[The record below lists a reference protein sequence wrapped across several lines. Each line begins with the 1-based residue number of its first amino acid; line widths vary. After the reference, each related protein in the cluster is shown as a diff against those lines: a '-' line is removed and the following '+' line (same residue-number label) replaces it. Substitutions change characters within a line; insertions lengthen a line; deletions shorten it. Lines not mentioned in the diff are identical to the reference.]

1 MPTLKQLIC
10 TVEWSASGPNL
21 PLQEYRT
28 AYSDGLVE
36 TYIAIPP
43 VPTPFSIR
51 LKSDGYIAP
60 GLSMFVYIDGQYQCN
75 RGRNKLKIPT
85 SATLQQQTNV
95 DFVVR
100 QKEEPIAG
108 GGFIGRQWMFGG
120 LGAPIGTDAQFGAFV
135 PQAEYTGTIEVVV
148 LRSAELQRAKAP
160 DPTTSEKH
168 PLAFAFGSGNPG
180 ALISASESASD
191 FAGLFDGSSDVGER
205 RSSAMPFGG
214 DMAWDD
220 EYYKVD
226 WANAP
231 GADHQQDF
239 GSKQKGNSSR
249 STSQGLPTNAGG
261 TPAII
266 INVTQ
271 PAAPSPPYWG
281 AKEPQQWN
289 ASKVSVA
296 DTWASTPTPGSVHGS
311 HAAKSRSRTSDNA
324 WQTWIQDADKQKS
337 GSPQPDWNASGSG
350 NPRNGPQQPSFSD
363 SKNKSGNGG
372 DWSGNNKSRGS
383 TSNKGKNSRAQSA
396 PGGWNSANQNQQSN
410 NTGGGWDNTGQNN
423 STWDTPQDTGND
435 GWNNN
440 ANYNSND
447 QNQHAGWDANG
458 NGDTDQD
465 GNWNNDQS
473 GDNQG
478 YWDSGGDNQ
487 EDNSGWNG
495 NDDQNGGNWN
505 SDQNNDQWNTNWG
518 NNDQNGG
525 NWNNDQ
531 NSDQNGG
538 NWNTDQNN
546 DQWNTGW
553 DADNNNN
560 NHGSG
565 NGWNNVNA
573 GAQESQ
579 AANGQNWNTSGDN
592 KGGWG
597 QVGQA
602 NGSGPAIAGGVEP
615 GKPRSRRAS
624 SGKAAHASNMSKKAS
639 VNSAAQK
646 MGWGPS
652 SANGALQ
659 PPGAWPDKPPMTTG
673 PFQNGVTDTTRPYHL
688 TLDTTGNPRLPD
700 LQPVATAPAP
710 APVPP
715 PQPVESANHSYQVHS
730 GEPTLYQ
737 HKTASPKYI
746 DTHEK
751 PYAIF
756 IFRYRTK
763 AILEKILNTTIPD
776 SEDVEKAKLASLS
789 KEELI
794 AEVIKIKSRPTSTA
808 PSSAPA
814 SNNNN
819 NKVLPPS
826 TPFGAAL
833 NDKLAAL
840 AAKSRSSSVKNNH
853 QAWNAPPGSPLGAWP
868 APNKNNTNNANAPPS
883 NGAGAGVENW
893 LHQTPAPA
901 PAPAAGA
908 HDAWG
913 GDDGWGE
920 QKKGVGSGVNGGYR
934 GKDTGSG
941 GVGGW

>member
-1 MPTLKQLIC
+1 MPTLKQLTC
-10 TVEWSASGPNL
+10 TVEWSATGPNL

-120 LGAPIGTDAQFGAFV
+120 QGAPIGTDAQLGAFV
-135 PQAEYTGTIEVVV
+135 TQAECTGTIEVVV

-160 DPTTSEKH
+160 DPTASEKH
-168 PLAFAFGSGNPG
+168 PLAFAFGSGNAG
-180 ALISASESASD
+180 APVSASESASD
-191 FAGLFDGSSDVGER
+191 FAGLFDGSSDVRER

-231 GADHQQDF
+231 GADHQQDS
-239 GSKQKGNSSR
+239 GPKQKGNSSR
-249 STSQGLPTNAGG
+249 STSQGLATNAGG

-266 INVTQ
+266 INVAQ

-281 AKEPQQWN
+281 AQVPQQWN

-296 DTWASTPTPGSVHGS
+296 DTWASTPAPGSVHGS

-337 GSPQPDWNASGSG
+337 GSPQPDWNPSGSG
-350 NPRNGPQQPSFSD
+350 NPQNGPQQPSSSD

-372 DWSGNNKSRGS
+372 DWSGNNNNRWGS

-396 PGGWNSANQNQQSN
+396 PGGWNSANQNQQPN
-410 NTGGGWDNTGQNN
+410 NTGGGWDTTGQNN
-423 STWDTPQDTGND
+423 SAWNTPQDND

-458 NGDTDQD
+458 YDDTNQD

-487 EDNSGWNG
+487 GDNSGWNG
-495 NDDQNGGNWN
+495 DDDQNGGNWD
-505 SDQNNDQWNTNWG
+505 SGQNNDQWNTDWGNDNQNGENWNTDQ
-518 NNDQNGG
+518 NNDQNGE
-525 NWNNDQ
+525 
-531 NSDQNGG
+531 

-560 NHGSG
+560 HDSG

-592 KGGWG
+592 QRGWG

-615 GKPRSRRAS
+615 GKPGSRRAS
-624 SGKAAHASNMSKKAS
+624 SGKAAHASNMFKKAS
-639 VNSAAQK
+639 LNSAAQK
-646 MGWGPS
+646 MGRGPS
-652 SANGALQ
+652 SANGAQQ
-659 PPGAWPDKPPMTTG
+659 PPGAWPDNPPPMTTG
-673 PFQNGVTDTTRPYHL
+673 PFQNGATDTTRPSS
-688 TLDTTGNPRLPD
+688 P
-700 LQPVATAPAP
+700 TAP
-710 APVPP
+710 
-715 PQPVESANHSYQVHS
+715 
-730 GEPTLYQ
+730 T
-737 HKTASPKYI
+737 
-746 DTHEK
+746 
-751 PYAIF
+751 
-756 IFRYRTK
+756 R
-763 AILEKILNTTIPD
+763 
-776 SEDVEKAKLASLS
+776 
-789 KEELI
+789 
-794 AEVIKIKSRPTSTA
+794 
-808 PSSAPA
+808 
-814 SNNNN
+814 
-819 NKVLPPS
+819 
-826 TPFGAAL
+826 
-833 NDKLAAL
+833 
-840 AAKSRSSSVKNNH
+840 RSSK
-853 QAWNAPPGSPLGAWP
+853 PFLPGS
-868 APNKNNTNNANAPPS
+868 
-883 NGAGAGVENW
+883 
-893 LHQTPAPA
+893 
-901 PAPAAGA
+901 
-908 HDAWG
+908 
-913 GDDGWGE
+913 
-920 QKKGVGSGVNGGYR
+920 
-934 GKDTGSG
+934 
-941 GVGGW
+941 